1 MELDSGSKNRFPPG
15 APPGILE
22 KKKELFDVYFVN
34 ILCGK
39 SYFGKK
45 SVSFFGDLPTLNLS
59 FEASSKPFFD
69 RLDIFPD
76 AIDLKNTMAVSILVL
91 HRPLVRSE
99 KSSFFFSRMP

>member
-1 MELDSGSKNRFPPG
+1 MVRASSADLKSSFRLWRCSDD
-15 APPGILE
+15 LV
-22 KKKELFDVYFVN
+22 KKKVFFAVIFVN

-45 SVSFFGDLPTLNLS
+45 SVSFLFHLATLKLS

-76 AIDLKNTMAVSILVL
+76 AIDVKNTMAVSILVL
-91 HRPLVRSE
+91 HRPLVR
-99 KSSFFFSRMP
+99 

>member
-1 MELDSGSKNRFPPG
+1 M
-15 APPGILE
+15 I
-22 KKKELFDVYFVN
+22 FVN

-45 SVSFFGDLPTLNLS
+45 SVSFLFHLPTLKLS
-59 FEASSKPFFD
+59 SEASSKPFFD

-99 KSSFFFSRMP
+99 KKYLFVHQIIGKRKPVFGSAEWWELIL

>member
-1 MELDSGSKNRFPPG
+1 M
-15 APPGILE
+15 
-22 KKKELFDVYFVN
+22 YFVN

-99 KSSFFFSRMP
+99 KKYFFFTR

>member
-1 MELDSGSKNRFPPG
+1 M
-15 APPGILE
+15 
-22 KKKELFDVYFVN
+22 KKKVFFRMILVN

-39 SYFGKK
+39 SHFGKK
-45 SVSFFGDLPTLNLS
+45 SASFLFHLPTLKLS
-59 FEASSKPFFD
+59 SEAPSEPFFD

-99 KSSFFFSRMP
+99 KKFFFSLECREAETGFWIRCTIAEKSRQSA